1 MAMAK
6 NDEKRSFEQ
15 AMGELEKIV
24 RAIESGEVPLAQALA
39 QYEQG
44 IELISYCQ
52 KVLSEAEQKIA
63 KLSKGLDGQLKI
75 EEAPKLTEDEASG

>member
-1 MAMAK
+1 MSK
-6 NDEKRSFEQ
+6 NSEKRSFEQ
-15 AMGELEKIV
+15 AMADLEKIV

-44 IELISYCQ
+44 TELISYCQ
-52 KVLSEAEQKIA
+52 KVLGEAEQKIA

-75 EEAPKLTEDEASG
+75 EAAPNLSEPEDASE

>member
-1 MAMAK
+1 MAK
-6 NDEKRSFEQ
+6 NSEKRSFEQ

-24 RAIESGEVPLAQALA
+24 QAIESGEVPLAQSLA

-63 KLSKGLDGQLKI
+63 KLSKGLDGQLKV
-75 EEAPKLTEDEASG
+75 EDSPKLREDESSVE

>member
-1 MAMAK
+1 MAK
-6 NDEKRSFEQ
+6 NGEKRSFEQ
-15 AMGELEKIV
+15 AMAQLEKIV

-63 KLSKGLDGQLKI
+63 KLSKGLDGQLKVQ
-75 EEAPKLTEDEASG
+75 EAPKLSEPEAQGQ

>member
-1 MAMAK
+1 MAK
-6 NDEKRSFEQ
+6 NGAKRSFEQ
-15 AMGELEKIV
+15 AMKELDRIV
-24 RAIESGEVPLAQALA
+24 EAIEGGEVPLAQALE

-75 EEAPKLTEDEASG
+75 EEAPELGEQAGSGG

>member
-1 MAMAK
+1 MAK
-6 NDEKRSFEQ
+6 NSEKRSFEQ
-15 AMGELEKIV
+15 AMAQLEKIV
-24 RAIESGEVPLAQALA
+24 QAIESGEVPLAQALA

-63 KLSKGLDGQLKI
+63 KLSKGLDGQLKV
-75 EEAPKLTEDEASG
+75 EESPKLGEDEGSAQ

>member
-1 MAMAK
+1 MAK
-6 NDEKRSFEQ
+6 NDAKRSFEQ
-15 AMGELEKIV
+15 AMKELDGIV
-24 RAIESGEVPLAQALA
+24 EAIEGGEVPLAAALE

-63 KLSKGLDGQLKI
+63 KLSKGLDGQLKMDD
-75 EEAPKLTEDEASG
+75 APELGEDAGSGG

>member
-1 MAMAK
+1 MAK
-6 NDEKRSFEQ
+6 NSEKRSFEQ
-15 AMGELEKIV
+15 AMAQLEKIV

-44 IELISYCQ
+44 TELISYCQ

-75 EEAPKLTEDEASG
+75 EGAPELSEPGDGAQ

>member
-1 MAMAK
+1 MAK
-6 NDEKRSFEQ
+6 NGEKRSFEQ
-15 AMGELEKIV
+15 AMAQLEKIV

-52 KVLSEAEQKIA
+52 KALSEAEQKIA
-63 KLSKGLDGQLKI
+63 KLSKGLDGQLKV
-75 EEAPKLTEDEASG
+75 EDAPNLSEPEDAS